1 MQREPS
7 PALALPLAAAWRAL
21 LPLVVAAVL
30 LAPDQGV
37 AADGARPSG
46 ASAPVREEGV
56 RWAEP
61 DAAAA

>member
-30 LAPDQGV
+30 RAGHGV
-37 AADGARPSG
+37 AADGARPRRVRRRCARK
-46 ASAPVREEGV
+46 ASAGR
-56 RWAEP
+56 A
-61 DAAAA
+61 